1 MRGPSQFLLI
11 CILLAGVLTTLS
23 MISDY
28 LFQIS
33 KPYMGY
39 SVMLLMLFVLLLFAN
54 YISNFISKSI
64 NKKKGRLR
72 WLVDYKDNVKILA
85 IVCAIF
91 AVFVG
96 IFAYNRQNKK
106 RTKDTYTGG
115 PYASSAG
122 NVLNQFANPFSFSN
136 AIRGVAPTTS
146 MISIPFSS

>member
-85 IVCAIF
+85 TVGAIF

-106 RTKDTYTGG
+106 THIPVVQMR
-115 PYASSAG
+115 
-122 NVLNQFANPFSFSN
+122 VL
-136 AIRGVAPTTS
+136 
-146 MISIPFSS
+146 

>member
-1 MRGPSQFLLI
+1 
-11 CILLAGVLTTLS
+11 

-54 YISNFISKSI
+54 YISNFVLKSL

-85 IVCAIF
+85 TVGAIF
-91 AVFVG
+91 AVLVG
-96 IFAYNRQNKK
+96 IFAYNRQNEKK
-106 RTKDTYTGG
+106 TKDTYTGG
-115 PYASSAG
+115 PYA
-122 NVLNQFANPFSFSN
+122 
-136 AIRGVAPTTS
+136 IRGVAPTTP
-146 MISIPFSS
+146 MIYLPFSL